1 MSGMDHSTIIS
12 IRRQMERDGI
22 DPAMPADYGHV
33 QCMVT
38 ALSENIA
45 ALQKRIGEL
54 EKALA
59 GQQKKLDHTESHA
72 LSFRGAWQAAER
84 YYPGNVVRY
93 MEGVYTALKDISP
106 GKAEP
111 GRNGSGWDRIF

>member
-1 MSGMDHSTIIS
+1 MDSAQIIS
-12 IRRQMERDGI
+12 IRREMTRDGI
-22 DPAMPADYGHV
+22 DPNMPADYGHV

-38 ALSENIA
+38 ALSETIS

-54 EKALA
+54 EKTLA

-72 LSFRGAWQAAER
+72 LSFRGAWQAAEH

-93 MEGVYTALKDISP
+93 MESAYTALKEIVP

-111 GRNGSGWDRIF
+111 GRQGSGWVRIV